1 MKFTFTILLLAMYA
15 CLYGQSLE
23 YTFNVGTGATYLVEN
38 YDRSININYK
48 TPVSIST
55 DLKFTPKNS
64 NFGILLRY
72 QFTGTGVDGSKWFD
86 EFSPSFKAQ
95 VNDNS
100 FILLIEY
107 LKKSDKKIN
116 FGANFGLGYTK
127 QIISLENENYT
138 RRNVFPS
145 LHIGGIIS
153 CKINSKLSVK
163 LQPGFQ
169 FFDPLN
175 ALSKNNYHFAKE
187 DIHFLTQVG
196 FSYLFSL

>member
-72 QFTGTGVDGSKWFD
+72 
-86 EFSPSFKAQ
+86 
-95 VNDNS
+95 
-100 FILLIEY
+100 
-107 LKKSDKKIN
+107 
-116 FGANFGLGYTK
+116 
-127 QIISLENENYT
+127 
-138 RRNVFPS
+138 
-145 LHIGGIIS
+145 
-153 CKINSKLSVK
+153 
-163 LQPGFQ
+163 
-169 FFDPLN
+169 
-175 ALSKNNYHFAKE
+175 
-187 DIHFLTQVG
+187 
-196 FSYLFSL
+196 